1 MKIAII
7 SSVFLLFSAVLPGK
21 KQMTPARVQQYAPS
35 GHQPL
40 PAPPASILPGAA
52 QMNLYLPLLQG
63 KSVAV
68 FANQT
73 SMVNN
78 THLVDTLLKRG
89 IHIKKIFSPEHGFRG
104 DADAGEHVS
113 SLADPK
119 TGIPIIS
126 LYGSKDQP
134 SAADLQ
140 DVDMM
145 LFDIQDVGVRFYT
158 YISSLQRY
166 LESAIINHRPVIV
179 LDRPDPNASYV
190 DGPVLDPTFKSI
202 FGMQP
207 VPVVYGMTIGEY
219 GGMLVGEQGLD
230 AAAHAAG
237 TSDTQHIAQS
247 GFSLPVI
254 PCRNY
259 THKSKSTLPVQP
271 SPNLPNMQSV
281 YLYPSLCFFEG
292 TAISLGRGTDKPFQ
306 QYGHPSFP
314 WDLYHFMPHIV
325 AGAKNP
331 PLLNQICYAYDLSI
345 ISRA

>member
-7 SSVFLLFSAVLPGK
+7 SSVFLLFSAVLPGQ
-21 KQMTPARVQQYAPS
+21 KQMTPAPVQQYAPS

-78 THLVDTLLKRG
+78 THLVDTLMKRG

-179 LDRPDPNASYV
+179 LDRPDTNGSYV
-190 DGPVLDPTFKSI
+190 DGPVLDPKFKS
-202 FGMQP
+202 FVGMQP

-219 GGMLVGEQGLD
+219 CRMLVGEQGLD
-230 AAAHAAG
+230 TAADAAG
-237 TSDTQHIAQS
+237 ARDPQHIS
-247 GFSLPVI
+247 RVGFSRPAC
-254 PCRNY
+254 PCRGY
-259 THKSKSTLPVQP
+259 PPQHTTTTPHRPPPHHSTPHASSSQP
-271 SPNLPNMQSV
+271 
-281 YLYPSLCFFEG
+281 
-292 TAISLGRGTDKPFQ
+292 
-306 QYGHPSFP
+306 
-314 WDLYHFMPHIV
+314 
-325 AGAKNP
+325 
-331 PLLNQICYAYDLSI
+331 
-345 ISRA
+345 